1 MDSDLGKRLRELRKK
16 VGFKQKDIAGM
27 VGVAP
32 FTISRW
38 ENNKNMPHRVFAK
51 KIEEILNFKPRQRGE
66 ENSDIGE
73 DNK

>member
-1 MDSDLGKRLRELRKK
+1 
-16 VGFKQKDIAGM
+16 M

-66 ENSDIGE
+66 ENSGIGE